1 MRTRV
6 ALLLVAVMFVARPA
20 GAVSVGAEVFGG
32 LSLPVLQPTSDQ
44 GSQFGVR
51 LPVRLIPMLGAEPF
65 FARSNLGDK
74 TETLGGVSY
83 ARDGGRITGY
93 GVNVRLGG
101 ASVPGIGFFPY
112 AGVGSYKLE
121 RSGSPDETDV
131 GYDLGLGLQL
141 APAPRFAISL
151 RGELDALVTGSTSR
165 KFANVTVGASYNF
178 MSLP

>member
-6 ALLLVAVMFVARPA
+6 SLLLLAIMLVARTA

-51 LPVRLIPMLGAEPF
+51 LPVRLIPMLGVEPF
-65 FARSNLGDK
+65 FVRSKPGDK
-74 TETLGGVSY
+74 TETLGGISY
-83 ARDGGRITGY
+83 VRDGGQITGY
-93 GVNVRLGG
+93 GVNLRLGG
-101 ASVPGIGFFPY
+101 VGVPGIGFFPY

-121 RSGSPDETDV
+121 RTGSADETDV

-141 APAPRFAISL
+141 SPAPKFAISL
-151 RGELDALVTGSTSR
+151 RGEVDALVTGSTSR
-165 KFANVTVGASYNF
+165 KFANITVGASYNF
-178 MSLP
+178 LSLP